1 MSASPSSQAASAQL
15 TVKVARAYY
24 LEDKTKL
31 QIAAELD
38 ISRFKVARLLARARE
53 TGIVTVSI
61 HENPSAEMTLAA
73 RLRHRFGLVD
83 SIVVA
88 PVDHAAARD
97 QVAMAGA
104 AFLATR
110 LSPQDVVGLAW
121 GRTLAAMSGFLGGL
135 PPVRAIQLNGS
146 LGDDLA
152 ISPIEILRRVVTSAE
167 GQAVPI
173 FAPLLVDNPEAATT
187 IRRQPEIRRAYEAF
201 HDLTIACLSAG
212 SWEPTT
218 SQLVDR
224 LEESER
230 LALVEA
236 GAVGEV
242 AGIFLDAQ
250 GRPLEMLAGRMIRI
264 PVDLLAR
271 VPLKIVIADGVP
283 KASIVLAAIRAGLVD
298 AVVVDHALAA
308 ELLRLSEP
316 ED

>member
-1 MSASPSSQAASAQL
+1 MSAAPSQRAASAQL
-15 TVKVARAYY
+15 AVKVARAYY

-31 QIAAELD
+31 QIAAELGV
-38 ISRFKVARLLARARE
+38 SRFKVARLLAKARE

-61 HENPSAEMTLAA
+61 HENPSSEMVLAA

-83 SIVVA
+83 SIVAA
-88 PVDHAAARD
+88 PADHASARD

-104 AFLATR
+104 AFLTTR
-110 LSPQDVVGLAW
+110 LSSDDVVGLAW

-167 GQAVPI
+167 GRAVPI
-173 FAPLLVDNPEAATT
+173 FAPLLLDSAEAATA
-187 IRRQPEIRRAYEAF
+187 IRRQPEIRRAFDAF
-201 HDLTIACLSAG
+201 DDLTIACLSAG

-218 SQLVDR
+218 SQLLDR
-224 LEESER
+224 LDASER
-230 LALVEA
+230 SALAEA

-242 AGIFLDAQ
+242 AGIFLDAE
-250 GRPLEMLAGRMIRI
+250 GNPLEGLASRMIRI
-264 PVDLLAR
+264 PVQQLAR

-283 KASIVLAAIRAGLVD
+283 KASIVLAAIRGGLVD
-298 AVVVDHALAA
+298 AVVVDHALAE

-316 ED
+316 IA